1 LALGYFIPIST
12 LVVFEAF
19 IHRGWIKFGKAGV
32 LEKMVTMRIG
42 WAANVA
48 KPIHRNMFQGR
59 NLMVSHLRADG
70 GDFLPPQGTNI
81 PPEPSK
87 AWAADAMLYYKKTG
101 CSRTREALVLYY
113 MDTFVSRLA
122 AKVSASVLGRVE
134 PDDLKQSAFFALDR
148 YIDRFDPARRFKFE
162 SFARL
167 RIEGAMLDFL
177 RREDPAS
184 RLARSRSK
192 MIARG
197 IATFKAQHGLQ
208 PTNEELR
215 QLLQLDEAEF
225 LAVMRDVHVPCTL
238 SFHPSETDSSAEEST
253 VIHIEAELDS
263 FASTERKDLNAW
275 LFQQLDHYD
284 LLIVTL
290 TYTEGLT
297 MLEIGNMLGYS
308 ESRISQRLKHV
319 HSILKTRLLDNPEAL
334 MLMAG

>member
-1 LALGYFIPIST
+1 
-12 LVVFEAF
+12 
-19 IHRGWIKFGKAGV
+19 
-32 LEKMVTMRIG
+32 MRIG

-48 KPIHRNMFQGR
+48 KPIHHYMFQGR
-59 NLMVSHLRADG
+59 NLMVSHLKADG

-87 AWAADAMLYYKKTG
+87 AWAVDAMLYYKKTG
-101 CSRTREALVLYY
+101 CSLTREALLLYY

-122 AKVSASVLGRVE
+122 ARVSTSVLGRVE
-134 PDDLKQSAFFALDR
+134 PDDLKQVAFFALDK
-148 YIDRFDPARRFKFE
+148 YLDKFEPERRFKFE

-167 RIEGAMLDFL
+167 RIEGAMIDFL

-192 MIARG
+192 MIAQG
-197 IATFKAQHGLQ
+197 IATFKAQHGIQ
-208 PTNEELR
+208 PTDEELR
-215 QLLQLDEAEF
+215 QLLQLDRDEF
-225 LAVMRDVHVPCTL
+225 LAVMKDVHVPCTL
-238 SFHPSETDSSAEEST
+238 SYHPCETDSSDEVSSA
-253 VIHIEAELDS
+253 INIEAKLDS
-263 FASTERKDLNAW
+263 FAPIERNDLHAW
-275 LFQQLDHYD
+275 LFQQLGHYD

-297 MLEIGNMLGYS
+297 MLEIGNALGYS
-308 ESRISQRLKHV
+308 ESRVSQRLKHV

>member
-1 LALGYFIPIST
+1 
-12 LVVFEAF
+12 
-19 IHRGWIKFGKAGV
+19 
-32 LEKMVTMRIG
+32 MVTMIIG
-42 WAANVA
+42 WAAIVA

-59 NLMVSHLRADG
+59 NLMVSHLRVDG
-70 GDFLPPQGTNI
+70 GNFLPPQGINT

-87 AWAADAMLYYKKTG
+87 AWAVTAMLYYKKTG
-101 CSRTREALVLYY
+101 CPSTREALLLYY
-113 MDTFVSRLA
+113 MDTFVSHLA
-122 AKVSASVLGRVE
+122 TKVSSSVLGRVE
-134 PDDLKQSAFFALDR
+134 PDDLKQVAFFALNS
-148 YIDRFDPARRFKFE
+148 YIDKFDPARKFKFE

-197 IATFKAQHGLQ
+197 IATFKALHGRV
-208 PTNEELR
+208 PTDDELR
-215 QLLQLDEAEF
+215 QLLQLDEQEF

-238 SFHPSETDSSAEEST
+238 SYHPCETDNSEEVSSAIHLESKQ
-253 VIHIEAELDS
+253 DS
-263 FASTERKDLNAW
+263 FASTERSDLNAW
-275 LFQQLDHYD
+275 LFQQLGHYD

-297 MLEIGNMLGYS
+297 MLEIGNVLGYS
-308 ESRISQRLKHV
+308 ESRVSQRLKHV
-319 HSILKTRLLDNPEAL
+319 HSILKSRLLDNPEVR

>member
-1 LALGYFIPIST
+1 
-12 LVVFEAF
+12 
-19 IHRGWIKFGKAGV
+19 
-32 LEKMVTMRIG
+32 
-42 WAANVA
+42 
-48 KPIHRNMFQGR
+48 
-59 NLMVSHLRADG
+59 
-70 GDFLPPQGTNI
+70 
-81 PPEPSK
+81 
-87 AWAADAMLYYKKTG
+87 
-101 CSRTREALVLYY
+101 
-113 MDTFVSRLA
+113 
-122 AKVSASVLGRVE
+122 
-134 PDDLKQSAFFALDR
+134 
-148 YIDRFDPARRFKFE
+148 
-162 SFARL
+162 
-167 RIEGAMLDFL
+167 
-177 RREDPAS
+177 
-184 RLARSRSK
+184 

-253 VIHIEAELDS
+253 AIHIEAKLDS

-308 ESRISQRLKHV
+308 ESRVSQRLKHV